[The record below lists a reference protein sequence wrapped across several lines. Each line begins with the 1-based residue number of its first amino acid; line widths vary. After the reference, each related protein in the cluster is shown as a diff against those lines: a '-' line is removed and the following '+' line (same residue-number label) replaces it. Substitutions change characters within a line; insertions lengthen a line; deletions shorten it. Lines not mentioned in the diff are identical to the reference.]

1 MTIYWISSTLL
12 TCAYAYIMTIY
23 IREWRALPEV
33 PLLKDHRP
41 KTLISV
47 IIPARNEEENIVAC
61 LQSILTQNYPTA
73 LFEIIVIDDHS
84 TDQTGEKV
92 KQLAAPN
99 LQLYQLAD
107 YLKIPKEQAFK
118 KRALEMGIQKAKGQL
133 IVTTDA
139 DCLVSENWL
148 LHFAA
153 FYESTPLR
161 FIAAPV
167 NFHQEESV
175 FEAFQSLDFMGMMG
189 VSGAGLQGQFMYMC
203 NGANLAYERKAFY
216 EVDGFKGIDH
226 LASGD
231 DMLLMQKLARRYPG
245 ELGYLKNAQA
255 TTLTKAMPK
264 WSDFLN
270 QRIRWASKSGAYQ
283 DIKINLILA
292 LVFLFC
298 WNILAG
304 LVLLP
309 FFGWPI
315 FAALLFQLAVKSV
328 FDYRFLGIMARFFK
342 RQDLMRFFIPSQILH
357 ICYIALIGILANLKK
372 QYHWKGRSTH

>member
-1 MTIYWISSTLL
+1 MAL
-12 TCAYAYIMTIY
+12 Y
-23 IREWRALPEV
+23 IREWQALPEV
-33 PLLKDHRP
+33 HLPKDHRP
-41 KTLISV
+41 KTMISV
-47 IIPARNEEENIVAC
+47 IIPARNEEENIAAC
-61 LQSILTQNYPTA
+61 LQSIFAQNYPTA
-73 LFEIIVIDDHS
+73 LFEIMVIDDHS
-84 TDQTGEKV
+84 TDQTVERV
-92 KQLAAPN
+92 NDLAAPN
-99 LQLYQLAD
+99 LRLYQLAD
-107 YLKIPKEQAFK
+107 HLSIPKEQAFK
-118 KRALEMGIQKAKGQL
+118 KRALELGIQKANGQL

-139 DCLVSENWL
+139 DCLVPENWL

-153 FYESTPLR
+153 FYETNNLR

-167 NFHQEESV
+167 NFHQEEST

-189 VSGAGLQGQFMYMC
+189 VSGAGLQGRFMHMC

-216 EVDGFKGIDH
+216 EVDGFKGIDQ

-231 DMLLMQKLARRYPG
+231 DMLLMQKMARRFPG
-245 ELGYLKNAQA
+245 GLGYLKNARA

-264 WSDFLN
+264 LSDFLN

-283 DIKINLILA
+283 ETKIKLILV

-309 FFGWPI
+309 FFGWSV
-315 FAALLFQLAVKSV
+315 FLALLFQLTVKSI
-328 FDYRFLGIMARFFK
+328 FDYRFLGMMARFFR
-342 RQDLMRFFIPSQILH
+342 RQELMRFFFSSQILH